1 MRVTVRDIARLVGG
15 TVQGDENLPITGISS
30 LTEARP
36 GDISF
41 LANPKYESF
50 LGETRASAVLV
61 STAYPMQNLVQIV
74 VGNPDFAFARVVATY
89 GPKAVPPPP
98 GVHPS
103 VVIGERVRLGR
114 NVAIGAYAVI
124 ADGASIGDNSVLYPH
139 VYVGNDTHIGEDCL
153 VYPQVVIRERC
164 EIGDRVILHSGVVIG
179 SDGFGY
185 ASVEGVHHKIPQVGV
200 VVIEDD
206 VEIGANTCLDRARF
220 GRTRIGK
227 GTKIDNLVQIA
238 HNVESGHHCIFV
250 GQCGI
255 AGSTKIGNH
264 VILSGQSGIGGH
276 LTIGDHAIVTGKAGV
291 SKNIPPHLVVR
302 GTPAQEIKAAQVQ
315 EVAVRRLPATQAVV
329 KDLQARVTD
338 LERRLA
344 ALAGQPA
351 RTVTGGGAARPA
363 PNGKPN
369 GNGGAA

>member
-1 MRVTVRDIARLVGG
+1 MRVTVRDVARLVGG
-15 TVQGDENLPITGISS
+15 TVHGDENQVITGISS
-30 LTEARP
+30 LTEART

-50 LGETRASAVLV
+50 LAETRATAVLV
-61 STAYPMQNLVQIV
+61 AAPYPVSNVVQIV
-74 VGNPDFAFARVVATY
+74 VGNPDFTFARVVATY

-98 GVHPS
+98 GIHPTA
-103 VVIGERVRLGR
+103 VIGERVRLGR
-114 NVAIGAYAVI
+114 NVAIGAYTVL
-124 ADGASIGDNSVLYPH
+124 ADGVTVGDNTVLYPH
-139 VYVGNDTHIGEDCL
+139 VYLGHEAQVGDDCMF
-153 VYPQVVIRERC
+153 YPQVTVRERC
-164 EIGDRVILHSGVVIG
+164 TLGSRVILHSGVVIG

-185 ASVEGVHHKIPQVGV
+185 ASVEGVHHKIPQVGI

-227 GTKIDNLVQIA
+227 GTKIDNLVQVA
-238 HNVESGHHCIFV
+238 HNVECGHHCIFV

-264 VILSGQSGIGGH
+264 VILSGQCGIGGH

-302 GTPAQEIKAAQVQ
+302 GTPAQEIKAAQGQ
-315 EVAVRRLPATQAVV
+315 EVAVRRLPATQVMV
-329 KDLQARVTD
+329 KELQARVTD

-344 ALAGQPA
+344 ALTPA
-351 RTVTGGGAARPA
+351 HGSKATP
-363 PNGKPN
+363 
-369 GNGGAA
+369 

>member
-1 MRVTVRDIARLVGG
+1 MRVTVREIARLVGG
-15 TVQGDENLPITGISS
+15 TVHGDENQIITGISS

-50 LGETRASAVLV
+50 LAETRATAVLV
-61 STAYPMQNLVQIV
+61 STPYPVTNVVQIV

-98 GVHPS
+98 GVHS
-103 VVIGERVRLGR
+103 TAIIGDRVRLGR
-114 NVAIGAYAVI
+114 NVAIGPYAIV
-124 ADGASIGDNSVLYPH
+124 ADGVTIGDNTVLYPH
-139 VYVGNDTHIGEDCL
+139 VYLGHEVRVGDDCL
-153 VYPQVVIRERC
+153 LYPQVTVRERC
-164 EIGDRVILHSGVVIG
+164 TIGNRVILHPGVVIG

-185 ASVEGVHHKIPQVGV
+185 ASVEGVHHKIPQVGI

-206 VEIGANTCLDRARF
+206 VEMGANTCVDRARF

-238 HNVESGHHCIFV
+238 HNVETGHHCIFV
-250 GQCGI
+250 AQVGI

-264 VILSGQSGIGGH
+264 VILSGQSGISGH

-302 GTPAQEIKAAQVQ
+302 GTPAQEIKSAQAQ
-315 EVAVRRLPATQAVV
+315 EVAVRRLPATQVTV
-329 KDLQARVTD
+329 KELQARVAE
-338 LERRLA
+338 LERRIA
-344 ALAGQPA
+344 ALAPA
-351 RTVTGGGAARPA
+351 TPSNGSKVA
-363 PNGKPN
+363 P
-369 GNGGAA
+369 